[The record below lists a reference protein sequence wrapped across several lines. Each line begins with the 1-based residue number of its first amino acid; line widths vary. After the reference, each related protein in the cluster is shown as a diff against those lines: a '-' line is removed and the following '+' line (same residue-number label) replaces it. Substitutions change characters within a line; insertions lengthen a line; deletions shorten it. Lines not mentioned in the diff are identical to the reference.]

1 LKSNQIVKLAKSSN
15 KKIGKYFDVS
25 EGAVRAWNRDNPE
38 QYNNNLRE
46 YKNNTQ
52 PFISVED
59 FAIDNEIDE
68 KEILKHIELSKI
80 PSISVEDKENSKLV
94 SYIPYSMMRI
104 FEMKK
109 ELETLNKAQVIT
121 LANKKGGVGK
131 TTTTVS
137 FASTL
142 AYLGFNVL
150 IIDADTQ
157 ANTTAMFDIYMNNGY
172 EKTVVDVLYEVAKS
186 AKKDPKEITQSA
198 IVDVTEKLGF
208 IGKLNI
214 LPNSG
219 TLENEEKFENLENE
233 LKRECNINL
242 ILDDVVESVKDEY
255 DFIII
260 DTPPR
265 VDLTLRISAMASDY
279 IIMVFTAEKMSKDGI
294 PSFLGPLSN
303 LNNAYY
309 KHKKKDINVLGGI
322 MNAYSKQINLQ
333 MTFSEEIEDDLNEV
347 LQRSEFDTTSN
358 YLEEGSSNLFST
370 KIRHST
376 KIQYI
381 QLNGQGSFLS
391 KSSLEEGIDEQSAE
405 TIRDYFTLTEEIL
418 NRIFINLYNTE
429 VLD

>member
-1 LKSNQIVKLAKSSN
+1 MQKNQIVKLAKSSN
-15 KKIGKYFDVS
+15 KKVGKYFNVS
-25 EGAVRAWNRDNPE
+25 EGAVRAWKKDNSKL
-38 QYNNNLRE
+38 YKKKLRE

-52 PFISVED
+52 PFISIQD
-59 FAIDNEIDE
+59 FSIDNEVDQSEIQDYIDA
-68 KEILKHIELSKI
+68 KEIPII
-80 PSISVEDKENSKLV
+80 YVEDKENEKLV
-94 SYIPYSMMRI
+94 PHLPYPMI
-104 FEMKK
+104 KILEMKK
-109 ELETLNKAQVIT
+109 ELKNLNKAQVIT

-172 EKTVVDVLYEVAKS
+172 EKTVVDVLYEVARS
-186 AKKDPKEITQSA
+186 AKKDPKKITQSA
-198 IVDVTEKLGF
+198 IIDVTEKLEF

-219 TLENEEKFENLENE
+219 TIENEEKFENLENE
-233 LKRECNINL
+233 LKKECNINL
-242 ILDDVVESVKDEY
+242 ILDDVIESIKDEY
-255 DFIII
+255 DFVII

-294 PSFLGPLSN
+294 PSFLGPLAN

-322 MNAYSKQINLQ
+322 MNAYLKQINLQ
-333 MTFSEEIEDDLNEV
+333 MTFAEEIEDDLNEV
-347 LQRSEFDTTSN
+347 LQRSEFDTSSN

-391 KSSLEEGIDEQSAE
+391 KSSLGEGIDEQVAE

-418 NRIFINLYNTE
+418 NRIFTNLYNTE
-429 VLD
+429 VLN